1 MFKTCLQSHRK
12 FCEIVPPFDS
22 CGYFRKLFKSMS
34 ISPVIQ
40 KSEVTNQRTLK
51 NMHVIKTD
59 KLTKRFGSLVAVDQ
73 VSFTVEEG
81 EIFGFLGPN
90 GAGKTTTINML
101 TTLLNPSDGYA
112 EVGGLDVEKQDS
124 KVREIVGLVP
134 QDITVDDDLTGAE
147 NMMLHASLYHVPK
160 NVARERI
167 KEALGLV
174 GLTDAAKRRVETYS
188 GGMRKRLELA
198 EGLIHYP
205 KVLFL
210 DEPTLGLDVQT
221 RVVMWDYVKKL
232 RDEHKITIFLTTHY
246 MEEADV
252 LCDRI
257 AIIDHG
263 KIVALDT
270 PQNLKDS
277 LGGDAINVE
286 FDGAADSQIEK
297 LKDLPLVKDI
307 KKVGKAYMIK
317 VPKGEEALPEII
329 ENMLKMKLKISK
341 VSLVKPTLDQVYL
354 EYTGRSLRETQE
366 GTGEMW
372 RRMRNL
378 RRVRG

>member
-1 MFKTCLQSHRK
+1 
-12 FCEIVPPFDS
+12 
-22 CGYFRKLFKSMS
+22 
-34 ISPVIQ
+34 
-40 KSEVTNQRTLK
+40 
-51 NMHVIKTD
+51 MHVIVTD

-73 VSFTVEEG
+73 ISFTVEEG

-101 TTLLNPSDGYA
+101 TTLLNPTDGCA
-112 EVGGLDVEKQDS
+112 EVGGLDVEKQDN

-147 NMMLHASLYHVPK
+147 NMMLHARLYHVPK
-160 NVARERI
+160 ETALERI

-174 GLTDAAKRRVETYS
+174 GLTDAANRRVETYS

-221 RVVMWDYVKKL
+221 RVVMWDYIKKL
-232 RDEHKITIFLTTHY
+232 RDEHEITIFLTTHY

-277 LGGDAINVE
+277 LGGDIIELE
-286 FDGAADSQIEK
+286 FDVVADNQVEM
-297 LKDLPLVKDI
+297 LKAMPLVKDVLKI
-307 KKVGKAYMIK
+307 GKAYMVK
-317 VPKGEEALPEII
+317 VPKGEKALPEIM
-329 ENMLKMKLKISK
+329 ENLLKMKMRISK
-341 VSLVKPTLDQVYL
+341 VSLVKPSLDQVYL

-366 GTGEMW
+366 GTGEIW

>member
-1 MFKTCLQSHRK
+1 M
-12 FCEIVPPFDS
+12 
-22 CGYFRKLFKSMS
+22 Y
-34 ISPVIQ
+34 
-40 KSEVTNQRTLK
+40 
-51 NMHVIKTD
+51 VIKTE
-59 KLTKRFGSLVAVDQ
+59 KLTKRFGSLTAVDQ
-73 VSFTVEEG
+73 VSFTVDEG

-101 TTLLNPSDGYA
+101 TTLLNPTEGYA

-134 QDITVDDDLTGAE
+134 QDITVDDDLTGEE
-147 NMMLHASLYHVPK
+147 NMMLHAQLYHVPK
-160 NVARERI
+160 ETARERI
-167 KEALGLV
+167 KEALSLV
-174 GLTDAAKRRVETYS
+174 GLTDAANRRVETYS

-205 KVLFL
+205 RVLFL

-221 RVVMWDYVKKL
+221 RVAIWDYVKKL
-232 RDEHKITIFLTTHY
+232 RGKHKITIFLTTHY

-257 AIIDHG
+257 AIMDHG

-277 LGGDAINVE
+277 LGGDIIELE
-286 FDGAADSQIEK
+286 FDGAIDSQIEP
-297 LKDLPLVKDI
+297 LKAMARVKDV
-307 KKVGKAYMIK
+307 KKIGETYMIK
-317 VPKGEEALPEII
+317 VTKGEKALPEII
-329 ENMLKMKLKISK
+329 ENLLKMKLKISK
-341 VSLVKPTLDQVYL
+341 VSLVNPSLDQVYL
-354 EYTGRSLRETQE
+354 QYTGRSLRETPE
-366 GTGEMW
+366 GTGEIW

-378 RRVRG
+378 RRIRG

>member
-1 MFKTCLQSHRK
+1 
-12 FCEIVPPFDS
+12 
-22 CGYFRKLFKSMS
+22 MS
-34 ISPVIQ
+34 
-40 KSEVTNQRTLK
+40 
-51 NMHVIKTD
+51 VIKTD

-101 TTLLNPSDGYA
+101 TTLLNPTDGYA
-112 EVGGLDVEKQDS
+112 EVGGLDVKKQDG

-147 NMMLHASLYHVPK
+147 NMMLHARLYHVPK
-160 NVARERI
+160 DIARERI
-167 KEALGLV
+167 KEALSLV

-198 EGLIHYP
+198 EGLTHYP

-221 RVVMWDYVKKL
+221 RVVMWDYIKKL
-232 RDEHKITIFLTTHY
+232 RDKHKITIFLTTHY

-257 AIIDHG
+257 AIIDQG

-277 LGGDAINVE
+277 LGGDIIELE
-286 FDGAADSQIEK
+286 FDGVAGSQIET
-297 LKDLPLVKDI
+297 LKAMSLVKDV
-307 KKVGKAYMIK
+307 KKVGKAYIIK
-317 VPKGEEALPEII
+317 VPKGEKALPQII
-329 ENMLKMKLKISK
+329 ENLLKMKLRISK
-341 VSLVKPTLDQVYL
+341 VSLVKPSLDQVYL

-366 GTGEMW
+366 GTGEIW

>member
-1 MFKTCLQSHRK
+1 
-12 FCEIVPPFDS
+12 
-22 CGYFRKLFKSMS
+22 
-34 ISPVIQ
+34 
-40 KSEVTNQRTLK
+40 
-51 NMHVIKTD
+51 MHIIEAND
-59 KLTKRFGSLVAVDQ
+59 LTKRFGTLVAVDH
-73 VSFTVEEG
+73 VSFSVEKG

-101 TTLLNPSDGYA
+101 TTLLNPTEGSA
-112 EVGGLDVEKQDS
+112 KVGGLDVEKQDG

-134 QDITVDDDLTGAE
+134 QDITVDDDLTGME
-147 NMMLHASLYHVPK
+147 NMMLQAKLYHVPTK
-160 NVARERI
+160 VAKERI
-167 KEALGLV
+167 MEAMSLV
-174 GLTDAAKRRVETYS
+174 GLTDAANRRVETYS

-221 RVVMWDYVKKL
+221 RVVMWDYIKKL
-232 RDEHKITIFLTTHY
+232 RDEHKITMFLTTHY
-246 MEEADV
+246 MEEADF

-257 AIIDHG
+257 AIIDLG

-277 LGGDAINVE
+277 LGGDIIELE
-286 FDGAADSQIEK
+286 FNNK
-297 LKDLPLVKDI
+297 KDDRTETLRSLPQVKDA
-307 KKVGKAYMIK
+307 KKIGDTYRIK
-317 VPKGEEALPEII
+317 VSRGEKALPEIM
-329 ENMLKMKLKISK
+329 ESLLKMNIKIGR

-354 EYTGRSLRETQE
+354 EYTGRSLRETQ
-366 GTGEMW
+366 GETMEVW
-372 RRMRNL
+372 RRRRTL

>member
-1 MFKTCLQSHRK
+1 
-12 FCEIVPPFDS
+12 
-22 CGYFRKLFKSMS
+22 
-34 ISPVIQ
+34 
-40 KSEVTNQRTLK
+40 
-51 NMHVIKTD
+51 MHVIKTD
-59 KLTKRFGSLVAVDQ
+59 QLTKRFGSLVAVDH

-101 TTLLNPSDGYA
+101 TTLLNPTEGSA

-134 QDITVDDDLTGAE
+134 QDITVDDDLTGME
-147 NMMLHASLYHVPK
+147 NMMLHARLYHVPK
-160 NVARERI
+160 QTAKDRTN
-167 KEALGLV
+167 EALSLV
-174 GLTDAAKRRVETYS
+174 GLTDAANRRVETYS

-221 RVVMWDYVKKL
+221 RVVMWNYIKKL

-252 LCDRI
+252 LCNRI

-277 LGGDAINVE
+277 LGGDVIELE
-286 FDGAADSQIEK
+286 FDRISDTQIET
-297 LKDLPLVKDI
+297 LKEMTLVRDV
-307 KKVGKAYMIK
+307 KKIGEAYMVK
-317 VPKGEEALPEII
+317 VPKGEKALPEIM
-329 ENMLKMKLKISK
+329 ENLLKMKLKISR
-341 VSLVKPTLDQVYL
+341 VSLVKPSLDQVYL
-354 EYTGRSLRETQE
+354 EYTGRSLRETH
-366 GTGEMW
+366 GETSEIW

>member
-1 MFKTCLQSHRK
+1 MQ
-12 FCEIVPPFDS
+12 
-22 CGYFRKLFKSMS
+22 
-34 ISPVIQ
+34 
-40 KSEVTNQRTLK
+40 
-51 NMHVIKTD
+51 VIKAD
-59 KLTKRFGSLVAVDQ
+59 NLTKSFGSLVAVDHI
-73 VSFTVEEG
+73 SFTVDEG

-101 TTLLNPSDGYA
+101 TTLLNPTEGSA
-112 EVGGLDVEKQDS
+112 QVGGLDVEKQDG
-124 KVREIVGLVP
+124 KVRDVVGLVP
-134 QDITVDDDLTGAE
+134 QDITVDDDLTGME
-147 NMMLHASLYHVPK
+147 NMMLQARLYHVPK
-160 NVARERI
+160 DVARERI
-167 KEALGLV
+167 KEALSLV
-174 GLTDAAKRRVETYS
+174 GLTDSANRRVETYS

-221 RVVMWDYVKKL
+221 RVVMWNYIRKL

-263 KIVALDT
+263 KIVALDS
-270 PQNLKDS
+270 PKNLKDS
-277 LGGDAINVE
+277 LGGDIIELE
-286 FDGAADSQIEK
+286 FEGKVDNKLEK
-297 LKDLPLVKDI
+297 LEALPLVKDV
-307 KKVGKAYMIK
+307 KKIGKAFMIK
-317 VPKGEEALPEII
+317 VSKGEEALPEIM
-329 ENMLKMKLKISK
+329 ENLLKMKLKLSR

-354 EYTGRSLRETQE
+354 EYTGRSLRETKGE
-366 GTGEMW
+366 TGEIW
-372 RRMRNL
+372 RRMRHL

>member
-1 MFKTCLQSHRK
+1 
-12 FCEIVPPFDS
+12 
-22 CGYFRKLFKSMS
+22 MS
-34 ISPVIQ
+34 VI
-40 KSEVTNQRTLK
+40 EAN
-51 NMHVIKTD
+51 N
-59 KLTKRFGSLVAVDQ
+59 LTKRFGNLVAVDH
-73 VSFTVEEG
+73 VSFSVKEG

-101 TTLLNPSDGYA
+101 TTLLNPTEGSA
-112 EVGGLDVEKQDS
+112 KVGGFDVEKQDG
-124 KVREIVGLVP
+124 KVRGIVGLVP
-134 QDITVDDDLTGAE
+134 QDITVDDDLTGME
-147 NMMLHASLYHVPK
+147 NMMLQAKLYHVPTE
-160 NVARERI
+160 VARERI
-167 KEALGLV
+167 KEALSLV
-174 GLTDAAKRRVETYS
+174 ALTDAANRRVETYS

-221 RVVMWDYVKKL
+221 RVVMWDYIRNL
-232 RDEHKITIFLTTHY
+232 RDKHKITMFLTTHY

-277 LGGDAINVE
+277 LGGDIIELE
-286 FDGAADSQIEK
+286 FNRKKDDQTETLK
-297 LKDLPLVKDI
+297 LLPQVKDV
-307 KKVGKAYMIK
+307 KKIGDTYRIK
-317 VPKGEEALPEII
+317 VSKGEKTLPSIM
-329 ENMLKMKLKISK
+329 ENLLKMNLRMNK

-354 EYTGRSLRETQE
+354 EYTGRSLRETQGE
-366 GTGEMW
+366 TGEVW
-372 RRMRNL
+372 RRMITL
-378 RRVRG
+378 RRIRG